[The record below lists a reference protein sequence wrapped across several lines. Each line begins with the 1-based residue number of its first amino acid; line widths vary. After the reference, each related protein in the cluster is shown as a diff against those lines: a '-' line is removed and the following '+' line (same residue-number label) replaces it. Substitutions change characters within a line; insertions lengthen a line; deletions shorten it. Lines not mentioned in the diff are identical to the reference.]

1 MPIHARP
8 FHARP
13 TAGSRRSARLAAAA
27 AVLVVGLVL
36 AGCSPTNGRRT
47 TRPTGNASHGTS
59 APATP
64 VPTELARFY
73 SQTVTWKTCSDVAA
87 PSGEKAECGTVT
99 VPLDWAAPTGQ
110 TIELSV
116 ARLRSTGSDPVGSIL
131 VNPGGPGASAVDFL
145 ETAGTVVS
153 AEVRDEYDL
162 VAFDPRGVQRSAPVH
177 CYDGPAMDKLVSAD
191 FDLSTDAG
199 VQAQEKAWTDFGA
212 ACAQNTGAVLGHVD
226 TISTAKDMD
235 VVRAAVGDVTLDYL
249 GYSYGTKLGATYA
262 ALFPTTVGRMVL
274 DSALDPTLDADAV
287 SAGQAAGFE
296 SALRAYVADC
306 LGGKGCP
313 LTGDVDTAMKEI
325 SGLLT
330 HSHTTPLPTGTSRR
344 LTAPLAFTGIAYPLY
359 SQKAW
364 PMLTQALT
372 AAVKGDGSGLLQ
384 LADAYYDRDSSG
396 RYTTNTTEAFTAIG
410 CLDSRG
416 SSDLATMRSDAAAIM
431 KAAPTVGQF
440 FAYTGTTCA
449 GWPVPQVTDLTDY
462 SAKGAPPIVVI
473 GTTNDPAT
481 PYVWAQKMASTLSSG
496 VLLTHVGEGH
506 GAYGLSNDCVKNAV
520 DDYFLDGTAPK
531 AGARC

>member
-1 MPIHARP
+1 MPSPARP
-8 FHARP
+8 S
-13 TAGSRRSARLAAAA
+13 TGLRRSPRTAAAA
-27 AVLVVGLVL
+27 ALVVVGVLL
-36 AGCSPTNGRRT
+36 AGCSPSAPKHTA
-47 TRPTGNASHGTS
+47 RPTGNASGGAT
-59 APATP
+59 AAATP

-73 SQTVTWKTCSDVAA
+73 AQTVQWKACTDVAA
-87 PSGEKAECGTVT
+87 PSGETAQCGTVT
-99 VPLDWAAPTGQ
+99 VPLDWANPTGQ
-110 TIELSV
+110 TIELAV
-116 ARLRSTGSDPVGSIL
+116 ARLRAKGSDTVGSIL
-131 VNPGGPGASAVDFL
+131 VNPGGPGASAIDFL

-162 VAFDPRGVQRSAPVH
+162 VAFDPRGVQRSAPVR
-177 CYDGPAMDKLVSAD
+177 CYDGPQMDKLVSAD

-199 VQAQEKAWTDFGA
+199 VQAQEKAWADFGA
-212 ACAQNTGAVLGHVD
+212 ACAQNTGPVLGHVD

-235 VVRAAVGDVTLDYL
+235 VVRSAVGDVTLDYL

-262 ALFPTTVGRMVL
+262 ALFPKTVGRMVL

-296 SALRAYVADC
+296 SALRAYVTDC

-313 LTGDVDTAMKEI
+313 LTGGVDTAMKEI
-325 SGLLT
+325 KGLLEHT
-330 HSHTTPLPTGTSRR
+330 HTTPLPTGTSRR

-384 LADAYYDRDSSG
+384 LADAYYDRSSDG
-396 RYTTNTTEAFTAIG
+396 TYTTNTTEAFTAIG

-416 SSDLATMRSDAAAIM
+416 TTDLAAMRQQAAAIEQ
-431 KAAPTVGQF
+431 AAPTVGEF
-440 FAYTGTTCA
+440 FAYTGTVCA
-449 GWPVPQVTDLTDY
+449 DWPVPQVKDLTDY
-462 SAKGAPPIVVI
+462 SAKGAPPIVVV

-506 GAYGLSNDCVKNAV
+506 GAYGLSNSCVQNAV
-520 DDYFLDGTAPK
+520 DDYLLDGTPPK
-531 AGARC
+531 AGTRC

>member
-1 MPIHARP
+1 MPLAARP
-8 FHARP
+8 S
-13 TAGSRRSARLAAAA
+13 TGLRRSTRLGAASAL
-27 AVLVVGLVL
+27 LVVGLVL
-36 AGCSPTNGRRT
+36 AGCTPAPTKHRT
-47 TRPTGNASHGTS
+47 SPTGNASRTLS

-64 VPTELARFY
+64 VPADLTRFY
-73 SQTVTWKTCSDVAA
+73 SQTVQWKGCSGVAA
-87 PSGEKAECGTVT
+87 PQGETAQCGTVT
-99 VPLDWAAPTGQ
+99 VPLDWAQPAGPT
-110 TIELSV
+110 IDLAV
-116 ARLRSTGSDPVGSIL
+116 ARLKAKGSDTVGSIL

-162 VAFDPRGVQRSAPVH
+162 VAFDPRGVQRSAPVK
-177 CYDGPAMDKLVSAD
+177 CYDGPQMDKLVSAD

-199 VQAQEKAWTDFGA
+199 VQAQEKAWADFGA

-226 TISTAKDMD
+226 TISSAKDMD
-235 VVRAAVGDVTLDYL
+235 VVRSAVGDVTLDYL

-262 ALFPTTVGRMVL
+262 ALFPKTVGRMVL

-287 SAGQAAGFE
+287 AAGQAAGFE
-296 SALRAYVADC
+296 SALRAYVTDC

-325 SGLLT
+325 AGLLT
-330 HSHTTPLPTGTSRR
+330 HTHTTPLPTGTPRR

-384 LADAYYDRDSSG
+384 LADAYYDRSSDG

-416 SSDLATMRSDAAAIM
+416 SSDLATMRTQAAAI
-431 KAAPTVGQF
+431 KQAAPTVGDF
-440 FAYTGTTCA
+440 FAYSGTTCA
-449 GWPVPQVTDLTDY
+449 SWPVPQVTDLTDY

-506 GAYGLSNDCVKNAV
+506 GAYGLSNSCVQNAV

-531 AGARC
+531 AGTRC

>member
-1 MPIHARP
+1 MPFPARP
-8 FHARP
+8 STGP
-13 TAGSRRSARLAAAA
+13 RRIPRLAVPAAL
-27 AVLVVGLVL
+27 LVVGLVL
-36 AGCSPTNGRRT
+36 AGCTPATTKQPTN
-47 TRPTGNASHGTS
+47 PTGNASHGS
-59 APATP
+59 AAAATP
-64 VPTELARFY
+64 VPADLARFY
-73 SQTVTWKTCSDVAA
+73 SQTLTWSTCSDVKA
-87 PSGEKAECGTVT
+87 PSGETAQCGTVT
-99 VPLDWAAPTGQ
+99 VPLDWADPTGQ
-110 TIELSV
+110 TIQLAV
-116 ARLRSTGSDPVGSIL
+116 ARLRARGSDTVGSIL

-162 VAFDPRGVQRSAPVH
+162 VAFDPRGVQRSAPVR
-177 CYDGPAMDKLVSAD
+177 CYDGAQMDQLVAAD

-199 VQAQEKAWTDFGA
+199 VQAQEKAWADFGA
-212 ACAQNTGAVLGHVD
+212 ACAQNTGPVLGHVD
-226 TISTAKDMD
+226 TISSARDMD
-235 VVRAAVGDVTLDYL
+235 VVRAAVGDATLDYL

-262 ALFPTTVGRMVL
+262 ALFPKTVGRMVL

-287 SAGQAAGFE
+287 SAGQAVGFE
-296 SALRAYVADC
+296 SALRAYVTDC

-313 LTGDVDTAMKEI
+313 LTGTVDAAMKQI
-325 SGLLT
+325 ATLLNRT
-330 HSHTTPLPTGTSRR
+330 HTTPLPTGTSRR

-359 SQKAW
+359 SQRAW

-384 LADAYYDRDSSG
+384 LADAYYDRSSDG
-396 RYTTNTTEAFTAIG
+396 TYTTNTTEAFTAIG

-416 SSDLATMRSDAAAIM
+416 SADLATMRAQAAAIE

-440 FAYTGTTCA
+440 FAYTGTVCA
-449 GWPVPQVTDLTDY
+449 DWPVPQVKDLTDY

-496 VLLTHVGEGH
+496 VLLTHVGQGH
-506 GAYGLSNDCVKNAV
+506 GAYGLSNSCVQGAV
-520 DDYFLDGTAPK
+520 DTYLLDGTPPK
-531 AGARC
+531 VGTRC